1 MPIRA
6 HTQLGTAVVLLLL
19 STHQAFQLGG
29 PCTSRRLSFRTGAAA
44 RGPLRSQS
52 RIYMYDR
59 ESLGG
64 HLSGHTGGSVMIGP
78 STATSTSRV
87 PQNSSVNTTTYV
99 ASGSKLAPV
108 DSSELQ
114 ARLMAMESKLRTVE
128 KQLMRVES
136 SVTRSAGKKSVTL
149 NWDLGPDATIESG

>member
-1 MPIRA
+1 
-6 HTQLGTAVVLLLL
+6 
-19 STHQAFQLGG
+19 
-29 PCTSRRLSFRTGAAA
+29 
-44 RGPLRSQS
+44 
-52 RIYMYDR
+52 
-59 ESLGG
+59 
-64 HLSGHTGGSVMIGP
+64 MIGP
-78 STATSTSRV
+78 STATTSTSRV

-99 ASGSKLAPV
+99 ASGSKLVPV